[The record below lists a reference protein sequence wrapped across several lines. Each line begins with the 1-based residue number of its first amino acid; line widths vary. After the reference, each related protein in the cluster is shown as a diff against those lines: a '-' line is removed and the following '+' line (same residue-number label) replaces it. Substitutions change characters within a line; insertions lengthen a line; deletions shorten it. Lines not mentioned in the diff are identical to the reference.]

1 MTIVGKDDRTYYF
14 VFEKMDKTYKLPHIP
29 TYTEADKAEFAER
42 HGNMKATESVQFRD
56 IHNHSVSSTLVGVET
71 ASYKVMLLLLLLL
84 LDTVLTRPSSGRGDV
99 SPVLAMLHTR

>member
-56 IHNHSVSSTLVGVET
+56 IHKHSVSSTLVGVET
-71 ASYKVMLLLLLLL
+71 ASYKVVLLLVLF
-84 LDTVLTRPSSGRGDV
+84 DSVLTRPRFGHGDV
-99 SPVLAMLHTR
+99 SHVLATRHTR